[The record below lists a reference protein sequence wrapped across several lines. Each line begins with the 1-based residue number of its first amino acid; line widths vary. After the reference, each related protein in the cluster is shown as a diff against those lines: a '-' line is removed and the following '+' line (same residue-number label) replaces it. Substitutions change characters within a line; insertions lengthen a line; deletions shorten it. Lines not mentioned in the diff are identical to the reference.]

1 MGFGTI
7 CYFCDYQSKARFC
20 DACYCKLKPR
30 FKLLPNLPNISL
42 AGYFYDYHD
51 AFQSLIKNV
60 KFQGNYRLADY
71 FARHIFLPDIPSLF
85 FETTGFVCV
94 PSHWW
99 RRMWRGR
106 AHIPR
111 MFQYVLANN
120 HDYSPFLKR
129 VLYSRPSSQL
139 SRQQRL
145 QLPSRFQYTGPPI
158 DSVTIIDDICT
169 TGATLSDV
177 ACQFKAI
184 GVSTIQAL
192 VLAHRSG

>member
-7 CYFCDYQSKARFC
+7 CYFCNYQSNARFC
-20 DACYCKLKPR
+20 EVCLFKLKPT

-42 AGYFYDYHD
+42 GGYFYDYND

-71 FARHIFLPDIPSLF
+71 FARHFFLPEIPTLF
-85 FETTGFVCV
+85 FETAGFVCV
-94 PSHWW
+94 PSHWR

-106 AHIPR
+106 SHLPR

-120 HDYSPFLKR
+120 IDYSSFLKR
-129 VLYSRPSSQL
+129 TLHARPSTQL

-145 QLPSRFQYTGPPI
+145 QLPPRFKYRGPPI

-169 TGATLSDV
+169 TGATLTDV
-177 ACQFKAI
+177 AYQFKAK
-184 GVSTIQAL
+184 GVSNIQAL
-192 VLAHRSG
+192 VLAHRSR